1 MTNKPLM
8 DKKKAD
14 ETVRESPYTYAS
26 KVDDLRTKIFWGRDI
41 HTYEPKY
48 GDPTY
53 WIYEKGVEKQIKDDY
68 QYKVWYTWRDAAD
81 PADSTTWYRVW
92 YIEEI
97 SPAKTAMIA
106 AAQEFLNNI

>member
-1 MTNKPLM
+1 MSNTPLM
-8 DKKKAD
+8 DKDKAN
-14 ETVRESPYTYAS
+14 ETVKNSPYTYAS
-26 KVDDLRTKIFWGRDI
+26 SVDELSSKICYGRDI

-53 WIYEKGVEKQIKDDY
+53 WSYEKGVEAKIKDDY
-68 QYKVWYTWRDAAD
+68 QYKIWYTWRDAAD

-97 SPAKTAMIA
+97 SPVKSAMIA
-106 AAQEFLNNI
+106 AAEEFLKNI

>member
-8 DKKKAD
+8 DKKKAN
-14 ETVRESPYTYAS
+14 ENVRKSPYTYAS
-26 KVDDLRTKIFWGRDI
+26 KVDELSTGIFWGRDI
-41 HTYEPKY
+41 HTYEPHY

-53 WIYEKGVEKQIKDDY
+53 WHYEKGVEKQIKDDR

-81 PADSTTWYRVW
+81 PCDSTTSYTVW

-97 SPAKTAMIA
+97 SPETTAKIA
-106 AAQEFLNNI
+106 EAKKFLASI